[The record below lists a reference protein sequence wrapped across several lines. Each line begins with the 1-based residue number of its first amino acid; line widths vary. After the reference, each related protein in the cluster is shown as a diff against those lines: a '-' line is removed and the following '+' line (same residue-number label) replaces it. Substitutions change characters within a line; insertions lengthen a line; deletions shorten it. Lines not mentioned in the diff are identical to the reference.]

1 MGEGQ
6 AEAKVA
12 LFSVVGERPL
22 RYLCAKCPRDLL
34 RTVATTG
41 VPNPAIS
48 NSPAVAMKSWKKPVP
63 TVDVYAENAMML
75 RATNEPPAATRSKR
89 SPTPGQPRANVENK
103 RRTPDSDHE
112 SPKALA
118 KA

>member
-1 MGEGQ
+1 M
-6 AEAKVA
+6 
-12 LFSVVGERPL
+12 
-22 RYLCAKCPRDLL
+22 
-34 RTVATTG
+34 TVATTG
-41 VPNPAIS
+41 VHSPVIS
-48 NSPAVAMKSWKKPVP
+48 SSPAVAVKSWKKPVP
-63 TVDVYAENAMML
+63 KVGVFANTRML
-75 RATNEPPAATRSKR
+75 RAINELPAATRSKR